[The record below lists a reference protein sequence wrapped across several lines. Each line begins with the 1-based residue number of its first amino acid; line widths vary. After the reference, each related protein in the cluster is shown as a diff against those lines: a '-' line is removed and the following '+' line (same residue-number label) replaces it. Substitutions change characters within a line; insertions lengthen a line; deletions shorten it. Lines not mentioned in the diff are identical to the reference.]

1 MGAKLLIAAG
11 AVAVNPADLP
21 FGIRSLIEAADEI
34 FVVSPTLPTRIDWI
48 TSDTD
53 RAKVQADER
62 LEALLGQ
69 LDELGASAEG
79 AVGADDPLVAL
90 EDALRSFA
98 PDHLLIGLREG
109 GQAGWQEKGLLDQI
123 ERRFAIPMT
132 VFQLPSGRSP

>member
-21 FGIRSLIEAADEI
+21 FGIRSLIDAADEI

-53 RAKVQADER
+53 RARVEADVR
-62 LEALLGQ
+62 LQTLLGQ
-69 LDELGASAEG
+69 LDELEARAEG

-90 EDALRSFA
+90 EDAFRSFE

-109 GQAGWQEKGLLDQI
+109 AEAGWQEEGLLDRI

-132 VFQLPSGRSP
+132 VVQLPFAR